1 MPISVLDELRPA
13 DNTPDN
19 MSTGISEDT
28 IPTDTGEYWPICDA
42 NISLILLLN
51 KFQEIQ
57 PQISK

>member
-1 MPISVLDELRPA
+1 MLISVLDELRSA
-13 DNTPDN
+13 DNTPNDT
-19 MSTGISEDT
+19 STGISEDT
-28 IPTDTGEYWPICDA
+28 ITTDTDEYWPICDA